1 MRALLALFALFAA
14 FACQPLCAAPI
25 PGGPDILA
33 ARAADALAAMAGR
46 KPAAE
51 VFTADFLKAIP
62 ARQLARLSAD
72 LRRANGKAAGFDGLT
87 VIAPTVARFRIRFE
101 RATAQASIQLEPWAP
116 HRIAAF
122 SISAVTPLGDSA
134 EKILADFA
142 ALPARSGF
150 AVVKLGDGGISPV
163 LTLRPAGHLA
173 IGSAFKLWVLD
184 ALAGE
189 IEAGRLRWEQV
200 VPLGPPSLP
209 SGVTQN
215 WPRTL
220 QRPSIPSP
228 L

>member
-1 MRALLALFALFAA
+1 
-14 FACQPLCAAPI
+14 
-25 PGGPDILA
+25 
-33 ARAADALAAMAGR
+33 MAGR

-116 HRIAAF
+116 HRIAAL

-150 AVVKLGDGGISPV
+150 AVVKLGDGGITPV
-163 LTLRPAGHLA
+163 LTCAPPGIWPSGPRS
-173 IGSAFKLWVLD
+173 GSGCSMP
-184 ALAGE
+184 LAGK
-189 IEAGRLRWEQV
+189 IEAGRLRWEQACRSAR
-200 VPLGPPSLP
+200 LRC
-209 SGVTQN
+209 QAA
-215 WPRTL
+215 
-220 QRPSIPSP
+220 
-228 L
+228 